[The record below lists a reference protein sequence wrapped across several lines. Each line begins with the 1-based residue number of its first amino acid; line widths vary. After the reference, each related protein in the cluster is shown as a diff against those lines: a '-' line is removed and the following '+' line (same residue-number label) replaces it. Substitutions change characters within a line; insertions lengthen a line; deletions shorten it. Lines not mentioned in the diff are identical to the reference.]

1 MNPPL
6 GRARIL
12 FILVKCYLD
21 NGLSQPRPANQVGID
36 GGVYMSLLNF
46 LARLLVISLIASPV
60 LAENS
65 TAIPGFTIH
74 HNAIPSASLEPSVAR
89 QYGIQRSKYRGMLN
103 VSIIKTVEG
112 TTGTSSEAV
121 VMAKANNIRGQ
132 LISIPMRKVT
142 EGEAIYYIGE
152 FRIADQETLNFEIKV
167 QPRGE
172 RRFYTAKLSQ
182 DFYID

>member
-1 MNPPL
+1 
-6 GRARIL
+6 
-12 FILVKCYLD
+12 
-21 NGLSQPRPANQVGID
+21 
-36 GGVYMSLLNF
+36 MSVFNF
-46 LARLLVISLIASPV
+46 FTRLLLVSLITLPV
-60 LAENS
+60 WAENS
-65 TAIPGFTIH
+65 TTIPGFTIH
-74 HNAIPSASLEPSVAR
+74 HNAIPSASLEPNVAR

-103 VSIIKTVEG
+103 VSIIKSVEG
-112 TTGTSSEAV
+112 TIGTSSEAI

-142 EGEAIYYIGE
+142 EGESVYYIGE
-152 FRIADQETLNFEIKV
+152 FRIADQETLNFELKV